1 MESVKLIDVIKD
13 ELFQH
18 TKRVVVDTD
27 NNEIKPKMP
36 FYSAKMLTS
45 RQDAGEEGNYLHE
58 FVDSED
64 KNYKYDYL
72 EILESQPNA
81 IISIMAYD
89 KTPTG
94 AQAAAYDAYSFFTFT
109 KRYRLK
115 EQGYVVVD
123 ITDIQDRTVLNVDAF
138 EFRYGFDV
146 RIRYVERLYSKVPN
160 IEKYKI
166 KRNRKGR

>member
-27 NNEIKPKMP
+27 NNNKKPKMP

-45 RQDAGEEGNYLHE
+45 RQNAGEEGNYLHE

-64 KNYKYDYL
+64 KEFKYDYL

-94 AQAAAYDAYSFFTFT
+94 AMAAAYDAYSFFRFT

-115 EQGYVVVD
+115 EQGYIVVD
-123 ITDIQDRTVLNVDAF
+123 ITDIQDRTVLNIDNY
-138 EFRYGFDV
+138 EYRYGFDV
-146 RIRYVERLYSKVPN
+146 RIRYVEKLYSRAAN
-160 IEKYKI
+160 IEKYKVE
-166 KRNRKGR
+166 RGDNR

>member
-94 AQAAAYDAYSFFTFT
+94 AMAAAYDAYSFFRFA

-115 EQGYVVVD
+115 EQGYVIVD

-160 IEKYKI
+160 IEKYKVE
-166 KRNRKGR
+166 RGDNR

>member
-36 FYSAKMLTS
+36 FYSAKMLTL

-58 FVDSED
+58 FVDSEN
-64 KNYKYDYL
+64 KKYKYDYL

-89 KTPTG
+89 KTPVG
-94 AQAAAYDAYSFFTFT
+94 AMAAAYDAYSFFTFT

-115 EQGYVVVD
+115 EKGYVVVD
-123 ITDIQDRTVLNVDAF
+123 ITDIQDRTVLNIDNY
-138 EFRYGFDV
+138 EYRYGFDV

-160 IEKYKI
+160 IESYKVE
-166 KRNRKGR
+166 RRDSE